1 MSNWRPVLF
10 TLIISTFLGG
20 CAKEACPYVDE
31 RMCDRDFRDSIAAL
45 EPDTSGG
52 TLLPD
57 TGIVQGNRVIFD
69 PELIAN
75 TEQNAFL
82 EYYTGFRCTNCP
94 PASATARNIK
104 DEFGSRVVLAFMHV
118 TSTFAAPLSDPPAMY
133 STDMRT
139 EEGEVF
145 VSSFQIS
152 GIPGGIVNRKGF
164 GSSLATSAGNWQ
176 NRIESELSQPAG
188 GFLRIRK
195 VEWNSANR
203 TARVQIAY
211 RVLSGATE
219 DYNLTIGAFEN
230 GIIEAQKSGA
240 ENLYPYTHNYVF
252 RGHFNGLY
260 GEELSAANPILAPG
274 ETIFK
279 EITINIDPEW
289 IENEMM
295 VFAYLHHRNDR
306 FIIQTTEAKLVQ

>member
-1 MSNWRPVLF
+1 MSKFTPALF
-10 TLIISTFLGG
+10 IMFISILLVG
-20 CAKEACPYVDE
+20 CDKETCPFTDE

-52 TLLPD
+52 ALLPD
-57 TGIVQGNRVIFD
+57 TGIVEGNRVIFD

-75 TEQNAFL
+75 AEQNTFL

-104 DEFGSRVVLAFMHV
+104 DVFGSRVILAFMHV
-118 TSTFAAPLSDPPAMY
+118 TSTFAAPLSEPPAMY

-139 EEGEVF
+139 DEGEVF

-195 VEWNSANR
+195 LEWNNTNR
-203 TARVQIAY
+203 TAKVQIAY

-219 DYNLTIGAFEN
+219 DYNLTVGAIEN
-230 GIIEAQKSGA
+230 GIIEAQKSGS

-260 GEELSAANPILAPG
+260 GEELPSVLPALAPG
-274 ETIFK
+274 ETVLK
-279 EITINIDPEW
+279 ELTINVDPDW
-289 IENEMM
+289 DENEM
-295 VFAYLHHRNDR
+295 VLFAYLHHRNDR
-306 FIIQTTEAKLVQ
+306 YIIQATEAKLLQ